1 LDSYTRRMLDE
12 TSDLFIGHIPH
23 VRAMNMTV
31 EHLDADGVT
40 MVLPYSRDL
49 IGDPETGR
57 LHGGAVTTLIDSVA
71 GLAVLAA
78 MPDPGPI
85 ATLDLRIDYLRP
97 ARPGLPLRAHANCFR
112 LARQIAFVRAS
123 AYHGDVS
130 DAIAAAQAS
139 FVIKGYGGGLQA
151 DGRSN

>member
-1 LDSYTRRMLDE
+1 LDRRTRQLLDK
-12 TSDLFIGHIPH
+12 TSDLFIGDIPH
-23 VRAMNMTV
+23 IRAMNMRV
-31 EHLDADGVT
+31 EHMDVDGVT
-40 MVLPYSRDL
+40 MVLPYSKDL

-78 MPDPGPI
+78 MPNPGPI

-123 AYHGDVS
+123 AYHDGHS

-139 FVIKGYGGGLQA
+139 FVVKGYGGGLQA